1 VSKKLFITSDIHGF
15 YTELMAA
22 LSDAG
27 FDAENEDHYFVS
39 CGDLFDRG
47 MENARVYGFV
57 KGLQRKILIK
67 GNHEDMLCE
76 VLDCGIST
84 SRERDNGADITITQ
98 LIGEDA
104 IDENGRIDTAL
115 YAGKIREINDF
126 VASMSDYYE
135 ADGYVF
141 THGWL
146 PVVFEGRYPSVNEA
160 WRDASASEWKFAHEC
175 EWQQFYSV
183 RAVLPGKTIVC
194 GHRPSYLGYMFDG
207 LRERDC
213 ILPFYGEGMIAIDAN
228 TAKSGKVNVLVI
240 EVPEN

>member
-1 VSKKLFITSDIHGF
+1 MSKKLFITSDVHGF

-22 LSDAG
+22 LNEAG
-27 FDAENEDHYFVS
+27 FDRRNEAHYFVS
-39 CGDLFDRG
+39 VGDLFDRG
-47 MENARVYGFV
+47 CENALVYNFV
-57 KGLQRKILIK
+57 KGLERKILIR

-76 VLDCGIST
+76 VLECGQVT
-84 SRERDNGADITITQ
+84 DRERDNGAYATISE
-98 LIGEDA
+98 LIGRDA
-104 IDENGRIDTAL
+104 IGEGGRIDTEFYSA
-115 YAGKIREINDF
+115 KISEIKDF
-126 VASMSDYYE
+126 IDSMSDYCE
-135 ADGYVF
+135 VGDFVL

-146 PVVFEGRYPSVNEA
+146 PVEFEGKYPSVTPL
-160 WRDASASEWKFAHEC
+160 WREASASEWKFAHEC